1 MQVTIEPQSPL
12 AMAANMEKVQNV
24 LQFMQI
30 ASSFQ
35 GGAGLTLVNPEKVGD
50 YILDH
55 MNIDA
60 SLRTTP
66 AERQAIMQQAQQM
79 QMQMMQQQAAQAGQE
94 AAPDQARAAPP
105 PEGEVTGAAKR
116 RQD

>member
-1 MQVTIEPQSPL
+1 
-12 AMAANMEKVQNV
+12 MEKVQNV

-66 AERQAIMQQAQQM
+66 EERQAIIQQAQQM
-79 QMQMMQQQAAQAGQE
+79 QMQMMQQQAAQQGQE
-94 AAPDQARAAPP
+94 TPPSDQAGAAPP
-105 PEGEVTGAAKR
+105 QEGEVAGG
-116 RQD
+116 